1 MRPHTHTHDVR
12 HTRLPLSPR
21 TSKPKSKLREA
32 RVSSVCPAC
41 CADLVRAAAP
51 ARGRPGVRSGRR
63 TRHTPRT
70 ATNPAQTAT
79 QTQTRRADTRT
90 QTRRRAPRTKQGT
103 TARCGSVPA
112 SCATA
117 SLATYM
123 PWYCPPPSAR
133 SAAAAATDDLRRR
146 FQGKFQGRSS
156 WRSSWIQ
163 FVSASQFSEFIQF
176 IWFVLSREG
185 HTVRSVCGAV
195 PTRGATWRYQQP
207 DVHACLHLQCQPG
220 ASS

>member
-21 TSKPKSKLREA
+21 TSKPKSKLRVK
-32 RVSSVCPAC
+32 RVCPAC
-41 CADLVRAAAP
+41 CAECVTAP

-63 TRHTPRT
+63 TRHTTRT
-70 ATNPAQTAT
+70 ATDPSQTAT

-112 SCATA
+112 SFATA

-123 PWYCPPPSAR
+123 PWYCPPR
-133 SAAAAATDDLRRR
+133 LLDLQLPRRR
-146 FQGKFQGRSS
+146 QTSS
-156 WRSSWIQ
+156 DVDFR
-163 FVSASQFSEFIQF
+163 EKLLFIE
-176 IWFVLSREG
+176 RHAEG
-185 HTVRSVCGAV
+185 NYKTKHAKTARFYYTTIHIHV
-195 PTRGATWRYQQP
+195 PTYT
-207 DVHACLHLQCQPG
+207 DTHV
-220 ASS
+220 